1 MKKEEEKNDS
11 MDIIKIDEEKQK
23 IREED
28 NLNNNQDKEEKKER
42 SKFSLEGAKL
52 PLSLYTRRVFDISLL
67 NKYLN
72 ENSSSGICGSVNL
85 GNTCYMNSSIAC
97 LSNCIELTYYFLS
110 EQYKNDINYNNKYGL
125 KGKLAEGWFQLL
137 KEYWIENTKQ
147 GNPKDIKYIIGEK
160 DMKYRGYN
168 QQDSN
173 EFINLFLDILNEDL
187 NFSDEK
193 KYIELD
199 EKKETESDEECA
211 KRYWEANLIRNDSI
225 ITDLF
230 CGLFKSTIICPKCNK
245 ISVTFEPFYSINLPL
260 KENKKKKKLLNE
272 KKYIEEFRI
281 VYVPKYAI
289 RTTFCINLLDI
300 SNITQI
306 KECKDFLKN
315 NENFEYKE
323 LLKNVVY
330 FKIKNGQ
337 CEEEIDEDTFIDE
350 NSYIFLYEINNIFE
364 NNEIKI
370 PVYFIFSKP
379 NGSIELSQYPRLIF
393 CEKNTTLGEFRKKI
407 YFLVR
412 KYIFSPFINFK
423 KERIDSLTREITKY
437 RKDKLIEDDYI
448 FNLIE
453 EEYEKIFDENL
464 SEDEIICLKEYM
476 RNIPFI
482 ITLRELKGNKVIKV
496 FELDNMNDLSKEFKE
511 MTEIDDIYASINE
524 ILEKLD
530 EYAVSVEFNYN
541 SKYINKQNYKFNS
554 FNSISI
560 KYPNVSEEQEIKK
573 KEEEEDEKEE
583 NKKQNLV
590 ECFQFFCKEEQLKIG
605 NEWYCNKCKEH
616 LLAKKKI
623 DLYYLPKILII
634 NFKRFIK
641 ESEHWEKNDEN
652 VDFPII
658 NFNMKD
664 LIIGPDK
671 EHSIYDL
678 FAVSQHYGSTGA
690 GHYTAVCKNRGKWYN
705 YDDSSVLQT
714 SPKACLS
721 SAAYVLFYR
730 RQTD

>member
-52 PLSLYTRRVFDISLL
+52 PLSLYTRRVFNISLL

-110 EQYKNDINYNNKYGL
+110 EQYKSEINYNNKYGL

-193 KYIELD
+193 KYIELE

-245 ISVTFEPFYSINLPL
+245 VSVTFEPFYSINLPL

-272 KKYIEEFRI
+272 KKYIDEFRI

-289 RTTFCINLLDI
+289 RTTFCINLIDI

-337 CEEEIDEDTFIDE
+337 CEEEIDEETFIDE

-379 NGSIELSQYPRLIF
+379 DGSIELSQYPRLIF

-496 FELDNMNDLSKEFKE
+496 FELDNMNALSKEFKE

-530 EYAVSVEFNYN
+530 EYAISVEFNYN

-560 KYPNVSEEQEIKK
+560 KYPNVSELQEIKK
-573 KEEEEDEKEE
+573 EEEDDEKEE
-583 NKKQNLV
+583 NKKQNLI

-678 FAVSQHYGSTGA
+678 FAVSQHYGSTGG

>member
-97 LSNCIELTYYFLS
+97 LSNCTELTYYFLS

-137 KEYWIENTKQ
+137 KEYWVENTKQ

-337 CEEEIDEDTFIDE
+337 CEEEVDEDTFIDE

-379 NGSIELSQYPRLIF
+379 DGSIELSQYPRLIF

-496 FELDNMNDLSKEFKE
+496 FELDNMNALSKEFKE

-560 KYPNVSEEQEIKK
+560 KYPNVSEVQEIKK
-573 KEEEEDEKEE
+573 EEEDEKEE
-583 NKKQNLV
+583 NKKQNLI

>member
-28 NLNNNQDKEEKKER
+28 NLNNNQDKENKKER

-97 LSNCIELTYYFLS
+97 LSNCTELTYYFLS

-193 KYIELD
+193 KYIELE
-199 EKKETESDEECA
+199 EKNETESDEECA

-230 CGLFKSTIICPKCNK
+230 CGLFKSSIICPKCNK

-370 PVYFIFSKP
+370 PVLLENI
-379 NGSIELSQYPRLIF
+379 
-393 CEKNTTLGEFRKKI
+393 
-407 YFLVR
+407 FLV
-412 KYIFSPFINFK
+412 
-423 KERIDSLTREITKY
+423 LL
-437 RKDKLIEDDYI
+437 LI
-448 FNLIE
+448 
-453 EEYEKIFDENL
+453 
-464 SEDEIICLKEYM
+464 S
-476 RNIPFI
+476 
-482 ITLRELKGNKVIKV
+482 
-496 FELDNMNDLSKEFKE
+496 
-511 MTEIDDIYASINE
+511 
-524 ILEKLD
+524 
-530 EYAVSVEFNYN
+530 
-541 SKYINKQNYKFNS
+541 
-554 FNSISI
+554 
-560 KYPNVSEEQEIKK
+560 KK
-573 KEEEEDEKEE
+573 KE
-583 NKKQNLV
+583 
-590 ECFQFFCKEEQLKIG
+590 
-605 NEWYCNKCKEH
+605 
-616 LLAKKKI
+616 
-623 DLYYLPKILII
+623 LI
-634 NFKRFIK
+634 
-641 ESEHWEKNDEN
+641 
-652 VDFPII
+652 V
-658 NFNMKD
+658 
-664 LIIGPDK
+664 
-671 EHSIYDL
+671 
-678 FAVSQHYGSTGA
+678 
-690 GHYTAVCKNRGKWYN
+690 
-705 YDDSSVLQT
+705 
-714 SPKACLS
+714 
-721 SAAYVLFYR
+721 
-730 RQTD
+730 

>member
-28 NLNNNQDKEEKKER
+28 NLNNNQDKENKKER

-67 NKYLN
+67 NQYLN

-97 LSNCIELTYYFLS
+97 LSNCTELTYYFLS
-110 EQYKNDINYNNKYGL
+110 EQYKSEINYNNKYGL

-137 KEYWIENTKQ
+137 KEYWVENTKQ

-193 KYIELD
+193 KYIELE

-272 KKYIEEFRI
+272 KKYIDEFRI

-379 NGSIELSQYPRLIF
+379 DGSIELSQYPRLIF

-464 SEDEIICLKEYM
+464 SEDEIMCLKEYM

-496 FELDNMNDLSKEFKE
+496 FELDNMNALSKEFKE

-554 FNSISI
+554 FNSINI
-560 KYPNVSEEQEIKK
+560 KYPNVSEVVEEK
-573 KEEEEDEKEE
+573 KEKEEEDEKEE

-721 SAAYVLFYR
+721 SAAYILFYR

>member
-11 MDIIKIDEEKQK
+11 MDIVKIDEEKQK

-67 NKYLN
+67 NQYLN

-97 LSNCIELTYYFLS
+97 LSNCTELTYYFLS

-193 KYIELD
+193 KYIELE

-260 KENKKKKKLLNE
+260 KENKKKKKLLYE
-272 KKYIEEFRI
+272 KKYIDEFRI

-379 NGSIELSQYPRLIF
+379 DGNIELSQYPRLIF

-453 EEYEKIFDENL
+453 GEYEKIFDENL

-496 FELDNMNDLSKEFKE
+496 FELDNINALSKEFKK

-560 KYPNVSEEQEIKK
+560 KYPNVSEVQEIKK
-573 KEEEEDEKEE
+573 EEEDEKEE
-583 NKKQNLV
+583 NKKQNLI

>member
-1 MKKEEEKNDS
+1 

-72 ENSSSGICGSVNL
+72 ENSSSGKCGSVNL

-137 KEYWIENTKQ
+137 KEYWVENTKQ

-193 KYIELD
+193 KYIELE

-379 NGSIELSQYPRLIF
+379 DGSIELSQYPRLIF
-393 CEKNTTLGEFRKKI
+393 CEKNTTLGGFRKKI

-496 FELDNMNDLSKEFKE
+496 FELDNMNALSKEFKE

-554 FNSISI
+554 FNSINI
-560 KYPNVSEEQEIKK
+560 KYPNVLEVVEEK
-573 KEEEEDEKEE
+573 KEVENENEE